1 MPVRVSKDSAF
12 QRLDED
18 GIFNSVTYSEFCCEY
33 TDHRPLN
40 LMTMFDSVLIIAD
53 IEGSSGCWSYRASA
67 FKTHEWV
74 AACVDMTRDVAAVV
88 RSLLDNG
95 VHRVI
100 VKDFHRT
107 GFNLLPEM
115 INSRAKVVQGYKV
128 GPVPGIG
135 DPGSAEAVL
144 FLGMHAASGSSGFM
158 AHTLTSRIRRLEVN
172 GELLPEVY
180 LFAGSVASCG
190 VRPIFFSGC
199 PVACDQARG
208 IIPGLHTYSI
218 DKSVGRQEFAV
229 EPWRQGLAR
238 AATSALHDAQA
249 VPFEPPGP
257 FDTKV
262 TLREG
267 EPAAQKLAARWGF
280 HRQGADIVLH
290 NARLGDLYL
299 DLIRICYLTPM
310 AERVLPLAVAA
321 SNLRGRAGLAWLRR
335 QIKNRGLNDSTDAT
349 LNGLRH
355 R

>member
-1 MPVRVSKDSAF
+1 M
-12 QRLDED
+12 
-18 GIFNSVTYSEFCCEY
+18 TYSEFCCEY

-67 FKTHEWV
+67 FKTREWV

>member
-1 MPVRVSKDSAF
+1 
-12 QRLDED
+12 
-18 GIFNSVTYSEFCCEY
+18 
-33 TDHRPLN
+33 
-40 LMTMFDSVLIIAD
+40 MTMFDSVLIIAD

>member
-1 MPVRVSKDSAF
+1 
-12 QRLDED
+12 
-18 GIFNSVTYSEFCCEY
+18 
-33 TDHRPLN
+33 
-40 LMTMFDSVLIIAD
+40 
-53 IEGSSGCWSYRASA
+53 
-67 FKTHEWV
+67 
-74 AACVDMTRDVAAVV
+74 
-88 RSLLDNG
+88 
-95 VHRVI
+95 
-100 VKDFHRT
+100 
-107 GFNLLPEM
+107 
-115 INSRAKVVQGYKV
+115 
-128 GPVPGIG
+128 
-135 DPGSAEAVL
+135 VL

>member
-1 MPVRVSKDSAF
+1 MITG
-12 QRLDED
+12 L
-18 GIFNSVTYSEFCCEY
+18 G
-33 TDHRPLN
+33 
-40 LMTMFDSVLIIAD
+40 SVLIIAD

-74 AACVDMTRDVAAVV
+74 EACVGMTRDIAVV
-88 RSLLDNG
+88 VRALLDSG
-95 VHRVI
+95 VHRVA

-115 INSRAKVVQGYKV
+115 IDSRARVVQGYKI

-144 FLGMHAASGSSGFM
+144 FLGMHAASGSNGFM
-158 AHTLTSRIRRLEVN
+158 AHTLTSRIRGLEVN

-180 LFAGSVASCG
+180 LFAGSVAPYG

-199 PVACDQARG
+199 PVACDQARDTISG
-208 IIPGLHTYSI
+208 IHTYSI

-238 AATSALHDAQA
+238 AATSALHDAQT

-257 FDTKV
+257 FHTKV

-267 EPAAQKLAARWGF
+267 ELAAQKLASRWGF
-280 HRQGADIVLH
+280 HRQGADIILH
-290 NARLGDLYL
+290 NARLVDLYL
-299 DLIRICYLTPM
+299 DLIRICYLIPM

-321 SNLRGRAGLAWLRR
+321 SNLRGRVGLAWLRR
-335 QIKNRGLNDSTDAT
+335 QIKKR
-349 LNGLRH
+349 
-355 R
+355 

>member
-1 MPVRVSKDSAF
+1 M
-12 QRLDED
+12 
-18 GIFNSVTYSEFCCEY
+18 TYSEFCCEY

-67 FKTHEWV
+67 FKTREWV

-115 INSRAKVVQGYKV
+115 IKSRARVVQGYKV

-335 QIKNRGLNDSTDAT
+335 QIKKRGL
-349 LNGLRH
+349 
-355 R
+355 

>member
-1 MPVRVSKDSAF
+1 
-12 QRLDED
+12 
-18 GIFNSVTYSEFCCEY
+18 
-33 TDHRPLN
+33 
-40 LMTMFDSVLIIAD
+40 MFDSVLIIAD

-67 FKTHEWV
+67 FKTREWV

-88 RSLLDNG
+88 RVLLDNG

-115 INSRAKVVQGYKV
+115 IKSRARVVQGYKV

-180 LFAGSVASCG
+180 LFAGSVASYG

>member
-1 MPVRVSKDSAF
+1 MA
-12 QRLDED
+12 
-18 GIFNSVTYSEFCCEY
+18 
-33 TDHRPLN
+33 
-40 LMTMFDSVLIIAD
+40 TMFDSVLIIAD

-74 AACVDMTRDVAAVV
+74 AACEDMTRDIAVV
-88 RSLLDNG
+88 VRALLDNG
-95 VHRVI
+95 VHRVA

-115 INSRAKVVQGYKV
+115 IDSRARVFQGYKV

-144 FLGMHAASGSSGFM
+144 FLGMHAASGSNGFM

-172 GELLPEVY
+172 GVLLPEVS
-180 LFAGSVASCG
+180 LFAGSVASYG

-199 PVACDQARG
+199 PVACDQARDTIAG
-208 IIPGLHTYSI
+208 IHTYSI

-229 EPWRQGLAR
+229 EPWRQGLAQ
-238 AATSALHDAQA
+238 AATSALHDAQT
-249 VPFEPPGP
+249 VPFDPPGP
-257 FDTKV
+257 FHTKV

-267 EPAAQKLAARWGF
+267 EPAAQKLANRWGV
-280 HRQGADIVLH
+280 HRQGGDIILH
-290 NARLGDLYL
+290 NAHLGDLYI

-310 AERVLPLAVAA
+310 SERLLPLAVAV

-335 QIKNRGLNDSTDAT
+335 QVKKRGIKGSSDAT
-349 LNGLRH
+349 LNRMAH

>member
-1 MPVRVSKDSAF
+1 M
-12 QRLDED
+12 
-18 GIFNSVTYSEFCCEY
+18 
-33 TDHRPLN
+33 
-40 LMTMFDSVLIIAD
+40 MTMFDSVLIIAD

-67 FKTHEWV
+67 FKTNEWV
-74 AACVDMTRDVAAVV
+74 AACVEMTRDVAAVV
-88 RSLLDNG
+88 RALFDNG

-115 INSRAKVVQGYKV
+115 IDSRARVVQGYKI

-135 DPGSAEAVL
+135 DPGLAEAVL
-144 FLGMHAASGSSGFM
+144 FIGMHAASGSNGFM

-180 LFAGSVASCG
+180 LFAGSVASYG
-190 VRPIFFSGC
+190 VRPVFFSGC
-199 PVACDQARG
+199 PVACDQARAAIQG
-208 IIPGLHTYSI
+208 IHTYSI

-238 AATSALHDAQA
+238 AATSALHDAQT
-249 VPFEPPGP
+249 VPFDPPGP
-257 FDTKV
+257 FHTKV

-267 EPAAQKLAARWGF
+267 APAAQKLSARWGF
-280 HRQGADIVLH
+280 RRQGADIILH
-290 NARLGDLYL
+290 NTRLGDLYR

-310 AERVLPLAVAA
+310 AERLLPLAVAA

-335 QIKNRGLNDSTDAT
+335 QVKKRGIKGSSDAT
-349 LNGLRH
+349 LNGMAH

>member
-1 MPVRVSKDSAF
+1 MPVRVSKDSAL

>member
-1 MPVRVSKDSAF
+1 M
-12 QRLDED
+12 
-18 GIFNSVTYSEFCCEY
+18 
-33 TDHRPLN
+33 
-40 LMTMFDSVLIIAD
+40 MTMFDSVLIIAD

-88 RSLLDNG
+88 RVLLDNG

-115 INSRAKVVQGYKV
+115 IDSRARIVQGYKI

-180 LFAGSVASCG
+180 LFAGSMASYG

-208 IIPGLHTYSI
+208 TIPGLHTYSI

-238 AATSALHDAQA
+238 AATSALHGAQT

-257 FDTKV
+257 FHTKI

-280 HRQGADIVLH
+280 HRQGADIILH

-335 QIKNRGLNDSTDAT
+335 RLYNRLK
-349 LNGLRH
+349 
-355 R
+355 